1 MPKYRKK
8 IWAGDVYEVEEFYS
22 PRTIG
27 KKYERGRNENLT
39 SEEQAKRNLNIARKK
54 ITRSVN
60 ANFNGE
66 DYFVLL
72 TYDRD
77 MDEERAKTELSNF
90 FKRLKR
96 YRRKNGFSDLKY
108 IAVVETEGRVHH
120 HVVMNGFRGL
130 SMKEARDILQEKWG
144 RGLVLLKRLKK
155 NQPDNRLANYIT
167 KENTRKGAKRWSGS
181 RNLKKPKIEIE
192 RMKETKRK
200 TLLRPPKGFRIV
212 QSTEDFF
219 QEIGWVRYMK
229 AIRDGGMDYGGY
241 EQGEK
246 YEEQRRAAFCGKARK
261 ADRGIV

>member
-54 ITRSVN
+54 LTRTIN

-72 TYDRD
+72 TYDRE
-77 MDEERAKTELSNF
+77 MNAERAEVEVENF
-90 FKRLKR
+90 FKRVRR
-96 YRRKNGFSDLKY
+96 YRKKNGFSDLKY
-108 IAVVETEGRVHH
+108 IKIVETEGRVHH
-120 HVVMNGFRGL
+120 HVVMSGFEGL
-130 SMKEARDILQEKWG
+130 SLKEAREILQEKWG

-181 RNLKKPKIEIE
+181 RNLEKPKIEIE
-192 RMKETKRK
+192 RVKETKRK
-200 TLLRPPKGFRIV
+200 TALRPPKGFRVV

-219 QEIGWVRYMK
+219 EEIGWVRYMK
-229 AIRDGGMDYGGY
+229 AVREGGMDYGGY
-241 EQGEK
+241 ERGEL
-246 YEEQRRAAFCGKARK
+246 YEE
-261 ADRGIV
+261 